1 MITATVDWTVLDL
14 IGIRDI
20 AVRAAHSVNTAYR
33 GITDVEDLYQD
44 ALILCASHPD
54 LIRGHYDSDNRGL
67 VFTWLRSR
75 LIDAVRPEAHRQ
87 NRTIAIERVVEA
99 A

>member
-1 MITATVDWTVLDL
+1 MTADWTVLEL

-20 AVRAAHSVNTAYR
+20 AVRAAHSVASEYR

-44 ALILCASHPD
+44 ALILCASNAE

-67 VFTWLRSR
+67 VFTWLRHR
-75 LIDAVRPEAHRQ
+75 LVDAVRPEAYRR
-87 NRTIAIERVVEA
+87 NRTITLDRVTEA